1 VTDRRAELEDYFE
14 RLRRDFERHLKLAKE
29 VRERVRYPTP
39 EVEVRVAEDMA
50 ERIEMAMGR
59 KGLAELLR
67 SLSANVK
74 KELLPFKLAERLAS
88 ELEVIDDGSLTSIV
102 RTCLAVMTPPG
113 TTAAPTEGIAVVKIK
128 KNSNGTDYLAIY
140 YANPIRS
147 AGGTEIAGSVV
158 LADYLR
164 NLLGLDRYR
173 PTEEEVM
180 RFIEEARTYRRKVG
194 RFQYNVP
201 DEVLEFVVRRIPIEI
216 TGVPTDLVPVPSFR
230 EVPRVETPYVRGGA
244 LRVVNDGVVGRAKK
258 VLKLVQMVGLDGW
271 EWLEEVA
278 RMMKE
283 SGKGG
288 SSVLKEV
295 IVGRPVFSM
304 SDRFGGFRLRYG
316 RAPHT
321 SMSAVGVH
329 PYTMRVLEDF
339 VVVGTQLKL
348 EYPGKGGV
356 AVSVD
361 CIEPPIV
368 KLEDDSVIRV
378 DSPSR
383 LEEALRFGRKVLFVG
398 DLLVSFGDCVEN
410 NVQLKPPGYC
420 EEWWVEEV
428 KAALSG
434 PEVRPLGDD
443 EVRWIKLADS
453 DPFRSVPPVEV
464 ACRISSKTKT
474 PIHPRYMPFWDAS
487 TGKEVEA
494 IRRWLRENIKS
505 YKALPH
511 DQEAKRALEAMLV
524 PHRVRDGR
532 IVLEQGW
539 LKALIFLFRPFS
551 SVDVSSLP
559 VKDAVEA
566 LTGLPYRPRM
576 GTTLGVRMGRPEK
589 ADQRRMKPPAHVL
602 FPVGLL
608 GGHRRSIVAA
618 ARSEKG
624 PLELNVRV
632 CLDCGSKTWRA
643 VCESCGGPTS
653 LAGFCGVC
661 GSEFVEPQSETCPS
675 CGSKIHLSTKFVVDF
690 RSELEAA
697 LGRARAEVEELKGVR
712 SLTSRHKVP
721 EELVKGVLRSS
732 LGLYVY
738 KDGTVRFDATNA
750 PLTHFV
756 PREVGTDLE
765 RLRALGYRT
774 DYRGDLLVS
783 EDQVCELFPQDV
795 IIPESLAEHL
805 YRVSKFIDRYLEL
818 NGFEPFYRWKGPE
831 DCIGSLLAALSP
843 HTYGAVVC
851 RVIGVVKADVV
862 YAHPLLHAAKRR
874 DCDGD
879 EDSLMLL
886 LDPLINFSTLYLPD
900 RTGGLMDTPFLL
912 TVVLRAEEVDEQ
924 SHNVD
929 VAFRYPLE
937 FYLAASRGEKAQSLQ
952 GAIPLVGDRLG
963 TPEALR
969 CYGFTVPSFSL
980 SHDVK
985 STSYRRLGTLLEKIE
1000 AQMRAAER
1008 LSAVDPVVVAER
1020 VMESHLLPDVV
1031 GNLRAFFMQGFVCRR
1046 CNSRYRRPPLKGRCV
1061 VCGESVHLTVYRGM
1075 VEKNVELVLRLLERY
1090 VRDPVIREATH
1101 EALTNIGQLFGSEP
1115 SEGGGKGRQTSLRSF
1130 F

>member
-1 VTDRRAELEDYFE
+1 MDHQAELEEYFQHIRSE
-14 RLRRDFERHLKLAKE
+14 FSRHLEVAKKL
-29 VRERVRYPTP
+29 REKVRYPTP

-50 ERIEMAMGR
+50 ERIEAAIGR
-59 KGLAELLR
+59 KGIAGLIR
-67 SLSANVK
+67 SLAQSVQ
-74 KELLPFKLAERLAS
+74 KELLPFKLAESLVS
-88 ELEVIDDGSLTSIV
+88 ELDHPDDSSLTDIV

-113 TTAAPTEGIAVVKIK
+113 TTAAPTEGIAAVRIK
-128 KNSNGTDYLAIY
+128 TNPTGTRYLAIY

-147 AGGTEIAGSVV
+147 AGGTEVAGSVV
-158 LADYLR
+158 LADYVR

-173 PTEEEVM
+173 PTDEEVM

-194 RFQYNVP
+194 RFQYNVS

-216 TGVPTDLVPVPSFR
+216 TGVPTDPVPVPSFR

-244 LRVVNDGVVGRAKK
+244 LRVVNDGVAGRAKK
-258 VLKLVQMVGLDGW
+258 VLKLVQMVGLEGW

-278 RMMKE
+278 RMMRD
-283 SGKGG
+283 STKGG

-304 SDRFGGFRLRYG
+304 ADSFGGFRLRYG

-348 EYPGKGGV
+348 DYPGKGGV
-356 AVSVD
+356 AVPVD
-361 CIEPPIV
+361 CIEPPVV

-383 LEEALRFGRKVLFVG
+383 LEEALRFGTKVLFVG

-428 KAALSG
+428 KAALR
-434 PEVRPLGDD
+434 ELGDD
-443 EVRWIKLADS
+443 ALRPDELEWVRLADQ
-453 DPFRSVPPVEV
+453 DPFRNVPPVEV
-464 ACRISSKTKT
+464 ACRISARTRV
-474 PIHPRYMPFWDAS
+474 PLHPRYTPFWDRS
-487 TGKEVEA
+487 TGKEVES
-494 IRRWLRENIKS
+494 IRRWLRDNIRS
-505 YKALPH
+505 YRALPN
-511 DQEAKRALEAMLV
+511 DPEVKRVLESMLV

-532 IVLEQGW
+532 LVLEPGW
-539 LKALIFLFRPFS
+539 IKALIFLFRPFS
-551 SVDVSSLP
+551 PVDVSEKS
-559 VKDAVEA
+559 VADALAA
-566 LTGLPYRPRM
+566 LSGLPYRPRM
-576 GTTLGVRMGRPEK
+576 GTVLGVRMGRPEK
-589 ADQRRMKPPAHVL
+589 ANQRRMKPPAHVL

-608 GGHRRSIVAA
+608 GGMRRSIVAA
-618 ARSEKG
+618 ARAGKG
-624 PLELNVRV
+624 PVELNVRV
-632 CLDCGSKTWRA
+632 CIDCGSRTWRER
-643 VCESCGGPTS
+643 CESCGGSTA
-653 LAGFCGVC
+653 LAGFCSAC
-661 GSEFVEPQSETCPS
+661 GSEFVEPQSTSCPS
-675 CGSKIHLSTKFVVDF
+675 CGSRLSLSSKFVVDF
-690 RSELEAA
+690 RSELEEA
-697 LGRARAEVEELKGVR
+697 LGKVRVEVEEVKGVR

-721 EELVKGVLRSS
+721 EELVKGVLRAS

-738 KDGTVRFDATNA
+738 KDGTVRFDVTNA
-750 PLTHFV
+750 PLTHFR
-756 PREVGTDLE
+756 PREIGTDLE
-765 RLRALGYRT
+765 TLRMLGYRT
-774 DYRGDLLVS
+774 DHRGDPLVS
-783 EDQVCELFPQDV
+783 DDQICELLPQDV
-795 IIPESLAEHL
+795 IIPISLAEHL
-805 YRVSKFIDRYLEL
+805 FRVSRFIDRYLEL
-818 NGFEPFYRWKGPE
+818 KGFEPFYRWRGPE
-831 DCIGSLLAALSP
+831 DCIGALLAALSP

-851 RVIGVVKADVV
+851 RVIGVIRADVA

-879 EDSLMLL
+879 EDSFMLL

-900 RTGGLMDTPFLL
+900 RTGGLMDTPFLI

-929 VAFRYPLE
+929 VSFRYPLE
-937 FYLAASRGEKAQSLQ
+937 FYQAASRGEKAQALQ
-952 GAIPLVGDRLG
+952 GRIELVADRLG
-963 TPEALR
+963 TPGALR
-969 CYGFTVPSFSL
+969 GYGFTVPAFSL
-980 SHDVK
+980 THEVT
-985 STSYRRLGTLLEKIE
+985 STSYRRLGTLVEKIE
-1000 AQMRAAER
+1000 AQMRTAER
-1008 LSAVDPVVVAER
+1008 VSAVDPVVVAER

-1046 CNSRYRRPPLKGRCV
+1046 CNAKYKRPPLKGRCV
-1061 VCGESVHLTVYRGM
+1061 VCGEPVHLTVYRGM

-1101 EALTNIGQLFGSEP
+1101 EALLNIGQLFGTEP
-1115 SEGGGKGRQTSLRSF
+1115 SAGGGKGRQTSLSSF